1 MPNHRSP
8 TIIVLYDGDCPHWH
22 TQLLALKAN
31 DQRNQIK
38 LINIRDAHFSAHA
51 WGFAPESLAMTLHVR
66 DLAGYW
72 HIALDALRLLQ
83 RAVGLTSMEPK
94 HRLGLKNRDLLSLR
108 FVFDTL
114 NSIRIDECSNDD
126 CLLIELN
133 DNNLWA

>member
-1 MPNHRSP
+1 MPKHRSP
-8 TIIVLYDGDCPHWH
+8 TIIVLYDGDRPHWR
-22 TQLLALKAN
+22 TQLVALKAN

-38 LINIRDAHFSAHA
+38 LINIRDAQFSAHA

-72 HIALDALRLLQ
+72 HMALDALHLLQ
-83 RAVGLTSMEPK
+83 RAVGVTP
-94 HRLGLKNRDLLSLR
+94 RLRSTDLPSLR

-114 NSIRIDECSNDD
+114 NLIRIDACSNDD

-133 DNNLWA
+133 DNNSCA

>member
-8 TIIVLYDGDCPHWH
+8 TIIVLYDGDRLHWR

-31 DQRNQIK
+31 DALNQIK
-38 LINIRDAHFSAHA
+38 LINIRDAQFSAHA

-72 HIALDALRLLQ
+72 HMALDALRLLQ
-83 RAVGLTSMEPK
+83 RAVGLKPLEPK
-94 HRLGLKNRDLLSLR
+94 HRLGLRNRDLPSLR

-114 NSIRIDECSNDD
+114 SMARINVCSNDD

-133 DNNLWA
+133 DNNSCA

>member
-8 TIIVLYDGDCPHWH
+8 TIIVLYDGDRLHWR
-22 TQLLALKAN
+22 TQLLVLKAN
-31 DQRNQIK
+31 DALNQIK
-38 LINIRDAHFSAHA
+38 LINIRDAQFSAHA

-72 HIALDALRLLQ
+72 HMALDALRLLQ
-83 RAVGLTSMEPK
+83 RAVGLKPLEPK
-94 HRLGLKNRDLLSLR
+94 HRLVLRNRDLPSLR

-114 NSIRIDECSNDD
+114 DMARIDECSNDD

-133 DNNLWA
+133 DNNSCA

>member
-8 TIIVLYDGDCPHWH
+8 TIIVLYDGDRLHWR

-31 DQRNQIK
+31 DALNQIK
-38 LINIRDAHFSAHA
+38 LINIRDAQFSAHA

-72 HIALDALRLLQ
+72 HMALDALRLLQ
-83 RAVGLTSMEPK
+83 RAVGLKPLEPK
-94 HRLGLKNRDLLSLR
+94 HRLGLRNRDLPSLR
-108 FVFDTL
+108 FVFDTI
-114 NSIRIDECSNDD
+114 SMVRIDECSNDD

-133 DNNLWA
+133 DNNSCA

>member
-8 TIIVLYDGDCPHWH
+8 TIIVLYDGDRPHWH

-94 HRLGLKNRDLLSLR
+94 HTLGLKNRDLPSLR

>member
-1 MPNHRSP
+1 MPSHRSP
-8 TIIVLYDGDCPHWH
+8 TIIVLYDGDRPHWH

-72 HIALDALRLLQ
+72 HIALDALHLLQ
-83 RAVGLTSMEPK
+83 SAVGLMP
-94 HRLGLKNRDLLSLR
+94 RLRNRYLPSLR

-114 NSIRIDECSNDD
+114 NVIRITKLDWECSNDD

-133 DNNLWA
+133 DNNSWA